1 MNKSVHRF
9 FFFLLINIELRVY
22 FYMNLKEKKY
32 LIKILRRKQFVTD
45 SNCHLGFQK
54 YSYEYFDESIY
65 SQTELF

>member
-1 MNKSVHRF
+1 
-9 FFFLLINIELRVY
+9 
-22 FYMNLKEKKY
+22 MNLKEKKY